1 MYRLPM
7 DTVTDN
13 ILQGDVNATLFDG
26 PALVDRV
33 RGKALS
39 LNGENQ
45 YAQTNPHP

>member
-1 MYRLPM
+1 M
-7 DTVTDN
+7 DRVT
-13 ILQGDVNATLFDG
+13 GDVLKGDIETMLYGNPT
-26 PALVDRV
+26 LVDGV